1 MKALAVLSILYSSM
15 NHDIIMHE
23 ALSDRLTLINPCAA
37 QFGLSDLPVCLDLE
51 EGNLGTSVPLCL

>member
-1 MKALAVLSILYSSM
+1 MKALGVLLISYSSM
-15 NHDIIMHE
+15 NHDIIM
-23 ALSDRLTLINPCAA
+23 SDRLTLISPGAA